1 MYLLV
6 TIFYELIVYLDAIEV
21 STQTAGLILVHHVQ
35 FNLKISNYSFFLAKL
50 EKSGILHIDILLTVK
65 ESSSFHLA
73 TSPSLAVTLM

>member
-1 MYLLV
+1 M
-6 TIFYELIVYLDAIEV
+6 FYEPIVYMDAIEV

-35 FNLKISNYSFFLAKL
+35 FNLKISNYSFFLAKHF
-50 EKSGILHIDILLTVK
+50 GILHIDILLTVK